1 MGSTGIISQ
10 IKTIYEI
17 SIIIKYEKKDSQ
29 HPQKRSLA

>member
-17 SIIIKYEKKDSQ
+17 SIIIKYEKNI
-29 HPQKRSLA
+29 HIFGN